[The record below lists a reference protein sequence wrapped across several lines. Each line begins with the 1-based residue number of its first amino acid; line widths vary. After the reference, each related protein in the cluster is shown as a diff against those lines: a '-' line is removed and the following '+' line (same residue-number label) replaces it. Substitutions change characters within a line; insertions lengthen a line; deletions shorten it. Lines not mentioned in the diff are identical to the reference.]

1 MKIKV
6 LQVVGTMNRGGAEVM
21 LIDLFRQIS
30 SDFQFDFLVNY
41 KLSSGIPKGDF
52 DEEILLT
59 DSKIHYIPAQWDL
72 GVKKYI
78 VAFQELIT
86 EIGVP
91 DIVHIHMNSK
101 CGVIAKAAKLAGIK
115 HVIAHSHADLKFRG
129 RIKSRIASNLEL
141 QFQKRLIAKY
151 ADNFWGC
158 SPEANRSLFY
168 NRLLIPSKSAVINN
182 AIDVDAYVSIP
193 TIEIETMRKS
203 WGVSSNTIVFGNVGR
218 IVAHKNI
225 DFLLDV
231 FNVYQTVYSD
241 FIFVIAGRIED
252 QTYYDAFTL
261 KAKTYGLKDK
271 IKYIG
276 VRSDVPL
283 VFRSFDVFLG
293 PALKE
298 GFGMVAVEAQAA
310 GLPSVLYT
318 GFPKSVD
325 MELGL
330 VTFISNFEV
339 NNWLEAIKN
348 INFKRVDLKEVKK
361 KIISK
366 GFDIQTNV
374 ETIETMYRK
383 IVNE

>member
-30 SDFQFDFLVNY
+30 SDFHFDFLVNY
-41 KLSSGIPKGDF
+41 KISSGIPKGDF
-52 DEEILLT
+52 DEEISLT

-78 VAFQELIT
+78 IAFQKLIS

-129 RIKSRIASNLEL
+129 SLKSRIASNLEL

-158 SPEANRSLFY
+158 SQEANRSLFY
-168 NRLLIPSKSAVINN
+168 NRLLTPSKSAVINN
-182 AIDVDAYVSIP
+182 AIDVDAYVSIL
-193 TIEIETMRKS
+193 TIEIEAMRKS
-203 WGVSSNTIVFGNVGR
+203 WGVTSNTIVFGNVGR

-231 FNVYQTVYSD
+231 LNTYQTVNSD

-252 QTYYDAFTL
+252 QTYYDAFTI
-261 KAKTYGLKDK
+261 KAKTYGLTER

-283 VFRSFDVFLG
+283 IFRSFDVFLG

-330 VTFISNFEV
+330 VNFITNFEV
-339 NNWLEAIKN
+339 NNWVEAIKN
-348 INFKRVDLKEVKK
+348 IKFKRVDLKEVKK